1 MYGKVCVCTVGMN
14 GGRKMRTIH
23 KEEVGEGSM
32 NIKYEQKTENEYYRQ
47 SMNTNYTVCIMM
59 Y

>member
-1 MYGKVCVCTVGMN
+1 
-14 GGRKMRTIH
+14 MRTIH

-32 NIKYEQKTENEYYRQ
+32 NIMYEQKTENEYYRQ
-47 SMNTNYTVCIMM
+47 SMNTNYTVCIMI

>member
-1 MYGKVCVCTVGMN
+1 
-14 GGRKMRTIH
+14 MRTIH

-47 SMNTNYTVCIMM
+47 SMNTNYTVCIMI

>member
-1 MYGKVCVCTVGMN
+1 
-14 GGRKMRTIH
+14 MRTIH
-23 KEEVGEGSM
+23 KEEVGEESM
-32 NIKYEQKTENEYYRQ
+32 NIMYEQKTENEYYRQ